1 MRYPRPGI
9 WIEKKCT
16 MYLHYRTESK
26 FKLQSSSI
34 FQFHL
39 FPWFYTACMASV
51 AINSL
56 IFYQS
61 TVAEEAVAHV
71 VLVEKKKWLAA
82 SLKVKAL
89 RHHGSFHLLQSDQ
102 FFSGDPIPSLGLSYN
117 STHSF
122 NYSQWA
128 LKLLKYAIF
137 VRINNEIID
146 AIMTRIKGSFQAFRK
161 ERVLSA
167 EVDN

>member
-1 MRYPRPGI
+1 M
-9 WIEKKCT
+9 
-16 MYLHYRTESK
+16 
-26 FKLQSSSI
+26 
-34 FQFHL
+34 
-39 FPWFYTACMASV
+39 
-51 AINSL
+51 AINTTL

-61 TVAEEAVAHV
+61 TVAEAVAHV

-128 LKLLKYAIF
+128 LKLLEYALF
-137 VRINNEIID
+137 VRINNEAID

-161 ERVLSA
+161 ERVLIA

>member
-1 MRYPRPGI
+1 MIFGTLKRVQVYKIGFWHQRWKLVRYLKSAASLPISCNSNSAAFDLAVPFLWCRRAKLSRAPY
-9 WIEKKCT
+9 C
-16 MYLHYRTESK
+16 RNES
-26 FKLQSSSI
+26 
-34 FQFHL
+34 
-39 FPWFYTACMASV
+39 
-51 AINSL
+51 IN
-56 IFYQS
+56 
-61 TVAEEAVAHV
+61 AV
-71 VLVEKKKWLAA
+71 KWLAA

>member
-1 MRYPRPGI
+1 MRHPRPGI
-9 WIEKKCT
+9 WIEKKT
-16 MYLHYRTESK
+16 VYLQIAIIFYISFSFVSLLLYCLHGQCGQKYIDFLPINSSRSR
-26 FKLQSSSI
+26 SSS
-34 FQFHL
+34 
-39 FPWFYTACMASV
+39 CGRS
-51 AINSL
+51 
-56 IFYQS
+56 
-61 TVAEEAVAHV
+61 
-71 VLVEKKKWLAA
+71 LVEEKWLAA

-128 LKLLKYAIF
+128 LKLLKHAIF
-137 VRINNEIID
+137 VRINDEIIN

-167 EVDN
+167 KVDN